1 MAKISLGFIETRS
14 SDSHFG
20 YRCYGGCLE
29 RAAEHRDRP
38 NRWVQSTSTAY
49 LVNGFGLAEGVVPG
63 VAMGLALG
71 VAVGIAVGAGDGV
84 A

>member
-1 MAKISLGFIETRS
+1 MDLPTVT
-14 SDSHFG
+14 SDADAQ
-20 YRCYGGCLE
+20 GGC
-29 RAAEHRDRP
+29 RIAG
-38 NRWVQSTSTAY
+38 QSTSTAY

-63 VAMGLALG
+63 VALGLALG

>member
-1 MAKISLGFIETRS
+1 MNARIENRLSASEASESL
-14 SDSHFG
+14 
-20 YRCYGGCLE
+20 
-29 RAAEHRDRP
+29 
-38 NRWVQSTSTAY
+38 VKSTSRAY